1 MDEQCE
7 GCGGCLGVGAPHV
20 CDPNEVALMGEMRK
34 YSRVCQAE
42 EYRKASEF
50 LEEKGSLLPHLPEG
64 WIQAISALRQESA
77 RLRK

>member
-7 GCGGCLGVGAPHV
+7 DCGGCLGVGAPHV
-20 CDPNEVALMGEMRK
+20 CDPGEVELKRDMEK

-42 EYRKASEF
+42 ELRKAAEF

-64 WIQAISALRQESA
+64 WTRATQALREESA